1 MTVIQILFHSHC
13 HGQEWSEDT
22 LVRFT
27 NPYIYL
33 PDLKTQQ
40 QIFLDNSMK
49 HQYIMPRALET
60 SMLTTLADQEEMLNN
75 LE

>member
-1 MTVIQILFHSHC
+1 MTVIQIPFHSHC

-40 QIFLDNSMK
+40 QIFKPMK
-49 HQYIMPRALET
+49 YQHIMPRALKT